1 MDAYPVGK
9 GNLRTLEAYGCSV
22 ASELLMET
30 DEVRKFK
37 KIYLGSGSTFGTN
50 ADAQL
55 KPKSWPETPYQ
66 KSSAYCTPVRVTQL
80 LINFQ

>member
-1 MDAYPVGK
+1 MLKIYISFYIVY
-9 GNLRTLEAYGCSV
+9 NCSSV
-22 ASELLMET
+22 ASELPMET

-37 KIYLGSGSTFGTN
+37 KIYWGSGSTFGTN

-66 KSSAYCTPVRVTQL
+66 KSSAYCTPVLVTQL